1 MSEGE
6 DRAAQSGLCGQQAVG
21 GTWAF
26 APRELGVLEGCG
38 QVLTHTLWRPL
49 RGGQTVWESVVAGDQ
64 GRRVGIALVPVGHD
78 RCHEVTCAHLSMN
91 MLRVE
96 VCGMSSGARLCP
108 QTGPC
113 VRLACP

>member
-1 MSEGE
+1 M
-6 DRAAQSGLCGQQAVG
+6 
-21 GTWAF
+21 
-26 APRELGVLEGCG
+26 
-38 QVLTHTLWRPL
+38 LTHTLWRPL